1 MTLRQ
6 RDLNRLMSHSNA
18 AADVRTAIT
27 VMAKPAPHLLTAL
40 GSSESPITPRPFGE
54 IFKSEEQPKLEQTI
68 GTCPILKEW
77 VPGNSVT

>member
-40 GSSESPITPRPFGE
+40 GSSESHAEAFWRNLRTGGTA
-54 IFKSEEQPKLEQTI
+54 KAEQTI